1 MIDSSALYVGRLVGG
16 LGVGA
21 ASMLTPLYVCSTE
34 ILLFLRFQTNCLINL
49 RSVKMH
55 PELSEVLSLECI
67 NYSLLL
73 GLCWV
78 FGSTTAPYYTSKA
91 MHHGLV
97 MLLPWGRIMAN
108 EKLIF
113 LFSSFTCFTNVTGNF
128 STRGNFSVSWISSM
142 VGSPRQLGKGYCG
155 FVKSFQVS

>member
-67 NYSLLL
+67 NYLLLL
-73 GLCWV
+73 GLC
-78 FGSTTAPYYTSKA
+78 
-91 MHHGLV
+91 
-97 MLLPWGRIMAN
+97 
-108 EKLIF
+108 
-113 LFSSFTCFTNVTGNF
+113 
-128 STRGNFSVSWISSM
+128 
-142 VGSPRQLGKGYCG
+142 
-155 FVKSFQVS
+155 